1 MSVNNRLGNSGLL
14 TESLLKRLVSAAVR
28 KVQLRHE
35 LSDQDLADLTSCSA
49 ATIGNARNQT
59 GKLQAHTLFNL
70 IAVDPMAC
78 EGLLAHFGRR
88 SVPIEAKCDTDELIS
103 TSGAVHK
110 LASVKCPSSAGGSK
124 VTDDECLDIE
134 PEIDAALESLSALKS
149 RCNSIRAERA
159 A

>member
-1 MSVNNRLGNSGLL
+1 MSRNNGLGNSGLL
-14 TESLLKRLVSAAVR
+14 TESLFKTLVSATVR
-28 KVQLRHE
+28 KVQLSRD

-49 ATIGNARNQT
+49 ATVGNARNQS
-59 GKLQAHTLFNL
+59 GKLQGHTLFNL
-70 IAVDPMAC
+70 VAVDPMAL

-110 LASVKCPSSAGGSK
+110 LASVKCPSSPGGST

-134 PEIDAALESLSALKS
+134 VEIDAALEALSAIKS
-149 RCNSIRAERA
+149 RCNAIRAARA